1 MIATPLFKKPAA
13 AVSGGYQRPAAWIAM
28 PSIDPSE
35 QKVAA
40 LFLVGDNNSNFIAFR
55 CSGAYTVDWGDGTTE
70 NIASNTTA
78 QHNYVYSDLS
88 ASTEFGPTGSKSRQA
103 MIVITP
109 QAGQNL
115 TSTSFNF
122 RHSSISSTYT
132 TPILEIVASVPN
144 GSLLVGGTLGNP
156 RLLEQCTILSHNI
169 NSLSTMFTNCA
180 SLQSIPLFDTSNIT
194 NWANAFAFCSSLKTV
209 PLFDTSSAT
218 NLQNFFSNCYSLE
231 SIPQFNTSNVS
242 NFIGCF
248 QSCFALKEIPEI
260 DTSAGTQL
268 TSMFYNCVALKS
280 IPLLATNSAI
290 HMNNMF
296 FNCYSLQSIPAL
308 NCSSAVSIGN
318 FARDV
323 PGLKR
328 CLATGIKATTWI
340 NGTLSSDALNEI
352 YTNLAPVTGQ
362 TITVTGN
369 YGTAGDDPTIATAK
383 GWTVTG

>member
-40 LFLVGDNNSNFIAFR
+40 LFLVGDNNSNFVAFR

-115 TSTSFNF
+115 TAISFNY
-122 RHSSISSTYT
+122 RHSALSTTYT
-132 TPILEIVASVPN
+132 TPILEILLSAPN
-144 GSLLVGGTLGNP
+144 CTSLLIGFTTGNL
-156 RLLEQCTILSHNI
+156 RLLEQCTILSHNMTSMLNLL
-169 NSLSTMFTNCA
+169 NSCY
-180 SLQSIPLFDTSNIT
+180 SLQSVPLFDTSNVT
-194 NWANAFAFCSSLKTV
+194 NMQGVFSGTAIQSV
-209 PLFDTSSAT
+209 PLFDTSSVT
-218 NLQNFFSNCYSLE
+218 NMSSMFAYCRKLQSVPLL
-231 SIPQFNTSNVS
+231 NTSEVWNAS
-242 NFIGCF
+242 YMFQGCT
-248 QSCFALKEIPEI
+248 SLKEIPAFN
-260 DTSAGTQL
+260 TSAVTQFHI
-268 TSMFYNCVALKS
+268 MFNDC
-280 IPLLATNSAI
+280 P
-290 HMNNMF
+290 
-296 FNCYSLQSIPAL
+296 SLQTIPAL
-308 NCSSAVSIGN
+308 NMSSGTNFVN
-318 FARDV
+318 FALSCN
-323 PGLKR
+323 GLKR
-328 CLATGIKATTWI
+328 CQATGISRSVTFA
-340 NGTLSSDALNEI
+340 NCTLGPDELNEI
-352 YTNLAPVTGQ
+352 YTNLATVTGQ

-369 YGTAGDDPTIATAK
+369 YGAASDNPAIATAK